1 MSAIDIKNL
10 TVKAGAKTLIND
22 VTLSVEAGTWLT
34 IIGPN
39 GAGKTSLVET
49 VAGIRKIDAGSIAIT
64 GQDIGGLSE
73 RERARLVALV
83 PQNPFVP
90 SGMSVRDYVALGRT
104 AYHGMM
110 RAPSAGDRAIVDSV
124 IERLSLQEFA
134 KRNVATL
141 SGGERQR
148 MVHAHR
154 LHPFHRPPL
163 LPQLG
168 ADKTLPGGAE
178 KHVREVINPF
188 RDHFPRHESEPGGEH
203 ADVDVPACDG
213 CLCGPFQ
220 VAGHR
225 AERWIAAKLIH
236 QTGKSIVFQE
246 PRVVIHDHDVL
257 CFRVGQGNVQGREEA
272 QIAMRANDSRLR
284 SSCRHSLLRRRIGG
298 IDNHHKFLGLIV
310 LAHT

>member
-22 VTLSVEAGTWLT
+22 VTLSIEAGTWLT

-148 MVHAHR
+148 MVLARTLAQSTMVVVLDEPITGLDLRHQMDLLELLKKEVADCGLTVLATLHDLTLAGQFADR
-154 LHPFHRPPL
+154 LVL
-163 LPQLG
+163 LDKSQVVLDGPARDVIRNAELASRYGMQLRVVDGDG
-168 ADKTLPGGAE
+168 ADVVVP
-178 KHVREVINPF
+178 VR
-188 RDHFPRHESEPGGEH
+188 S
-203 ADVDVPACDG
+203 
-213 CLCGPFQ
+213 
-220 VAGHR
+220 
-225 AERWIAAKLIH
+225 
-236 QTGKSIVFQE
+236 
-246 PRVVIHDHDVL
+246 
-257 CFRVGQGNVQGREEA
+257 
-272 QIAMRANDSRLR
+272 
-284 SSCRHSLLRRRIGG
+284 
-298 IDNHHKFLGLIV
+298 
-310 LAHT
+310 

>member
-10 TVKAGAKTLIND
+10 TVKAGAKTLVND

-64 GQDIGGLSE
+64 GEDIRGLSE

-83 PQNPFVP
+83 PQNPLVP
-90 SGMSVRDYVALGRT
+90 GGMSVRDYVALGRT

-148 MVHAHR
+148 MVLARTLAQSTMVVVLDEPITGLDLRHQMDLLELLKKEVADCGLTVLATLHDLTLAGQFADR
-154 LHPFHRPPL
+154 LVL
-163 LPQLG
+163 LDNARVVLDGPARDVIRNAELASRYGMQLRVVDVDG
-168 ADKTLPGGAE
+168 ADVVVP
-178 KHVREVINPF
+178 VR
-188 RDHFPRHESEPGGEH
+188 S
-203 ADVDVPACDG
+203 
-213 CLCGPFQ
+213 
-220 VAGHR
+220 
-225 AERWIAAKLIH
+225 
-236 QTGKSIVFQE
+236 
-246 PRVVIHDHDVL
+246 
-257 CFRVGQGNVQGREEA
+257 
-272 QIAMRANDSRLR
+272 
-284 SSCRHSLLRRRIGG
+284 
-298 IDNHHKFLGLIV
+298 
-310 LAHT
+310 